1 MLFNLFLLVNICFF
15 VLYLIIEIHIDE
27 GKSFNFS
34 FRPEAFS
41 LAKSLFTVA
50 GDTNLFL
57 GVTKSRPREGA
68 LWFSQ
73 CAHVDTTAWPLG
85 TFNSQPAGVQ
95 LAPRPEAAIIISARG
110 FHRRLHERLQ
120 VKPSQTFVL
129 GLASHMKSVLKPSAV
144 YTVKVKP

>member
-1 MLFNLFLLVNICFF
+1 MRANH
-15 VLYLIIEIHIDE
+15 LISHSVQ
-27 GKSFNFS
+27 KPF
-34 FRPEAFS
+34 PWQS
-41 LAKSLFTVA
+41 LCTVA

-95 LAPRPEAAIIISARG
+95 LAPRPEAAIIMSSAGR
-110 FHRRLHERLQ
+110 
-120 VKPSQTFVL
+120 
-129 GLASHMKSVLKPSAV
+129 
-144 YTVKVKP
+144 